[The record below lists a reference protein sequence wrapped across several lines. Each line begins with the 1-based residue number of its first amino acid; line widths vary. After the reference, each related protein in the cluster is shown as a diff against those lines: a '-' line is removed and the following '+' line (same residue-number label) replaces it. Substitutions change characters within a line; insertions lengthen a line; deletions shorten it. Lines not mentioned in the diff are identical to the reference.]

1 MAIEL
6 PVLAPGKR
14 LLMDAAVRL
23 MAHSRSLSSLG
34 LRELAREAGV
44 NPNTFYRHFQSVD
57 ELGLAIIGHIAK
69 QLRQPLRELRH
80 QAAQSARNLPVGP
93 LILGADVNRGRL
105 VCEQTVQ
112 LFFHFVAQNP
122 HAFIVGMRELHGAS
136 PVLRQALREIMQAF
150 ADDMAEDMQALQL
163 VPGVEPATIARL
175 ASMVSRQL
183 FQAALDYLEQP
194 EQREAICAQAQE
206 MIICLFTGAMVLGN
220 LDSLGFRPPE

>member
-57 ELGLAIIGHIAK
+57 ELGLAIIGHIAS
-69 QLRQPLRELRH
+69 QLRLPLRELRH
-80 QAAQSARNLPVGP
+80 QAAQNARNLPVGP

-112 LFFHFVAQNP
+112 LFFNFVAQNP

-163 VPGVEPATIARL
+163 VPGVDPATIARL

-194 EQREAICAQAQE
+194 DQRQAICVQSQE

-220 LDSLGFRPPE
+220 LDLLGFRPPV